1 VSVETQTIRIWDL
14 WIRLFHW
21 SLAATIVFL
30 LVSGETGWMFFK
42 WHRNAGEIALTLIVF
57 RLLWG
62 LFGSSNA
69 RLHSL
74 VRNPA
79 KAIAHIDELFK
90 RKLPQERGHNAAGG
104 WAVLLVLVSITVQA
118 ITGQFIADE
127 EELIEGA
134 FYGVASSNL
143 TDLMYTVH
151 MRNAQLL
158 QIFVIVHVAM
168 VFFYLLYARV
178 NLIFPMINGSMKWT
192 GSQKIPTIVYQ
203 RTWIGFIFAIVSITT
218 VGYVVG
224 WIGG

>member
-1 VSVETQTIRIWDL
+1 MSSETKTIRIWDL

-30 LVSGETGWMFFK
+30 LVSGGTGWMFFK
-42 WHRNAGEIALTLIVF
+42 WHRTAGEIVLTLIMF
-57 RLLWG
+57 RLLRG

-69 RLHSL
+69 RILSL
-74 VRNPA
+74 VNNPV
-79 KAIAHIDELFK
+79 KALTHIGELFS

-104 WAVLLVLVSITVQA
+104 WAVLVVLISITAQA

-127 EELIEGA
+127 EEFIEGA
-134 FYGVASSNL
+134 FYGVASGNL
-143 TDLMYTVH
+143 TDLMYTIH
-151 MRNAQLL
+151 MRNSQLL

-178 NLIFPMINGSMKWT
+178 NLIFPMFTGSMKWT
-192 GSQKIPTIVYQ
+192 GSQKIPDVIYQ
-203 RTWIGFIFAIVSITT
+203 RNWVGLIFAVVSIAA

-224 WIGG
+224 WIG

>member
-1 VSVETQTIRIWDL
+1 VSSETKTIRIWDL

-30 LVSGETGWMFFK
+30 LVSGGTGWMFFK
-42 WHRNAGEIALTLIVF
+42 WHRTAGEIVLTLIMF
-57 RLLWG
+57 RLLRG

-69 RLHSL
+69 RILSL
-74 VRNPA
+74 VNNPV
-79 KAIAHIDELFK
+79 KALTHIGELFS

-104 WAVLLVLVSITVQA
+104 WAVLVVLISITAQA

-127 EELIEGA
+127 EEFIEGA
-134 FYGVASSNL
+134 FYGVASGNL
-143 TDLMYTVH
+143 TDLMYTIH
-151 MRNAQLL
+151 MRNSQLL

-178 NLIFPMINGSMKWT
+178 NLIFPMFTGSMKWT
-192 GSQKIPTIVYQ
+192 GSQKIPDVIYQ
-203 RTWIGFIFAIVSITT
+203 RNWVGLIFAVVSIAA

-224 WIGG
+224 WIG